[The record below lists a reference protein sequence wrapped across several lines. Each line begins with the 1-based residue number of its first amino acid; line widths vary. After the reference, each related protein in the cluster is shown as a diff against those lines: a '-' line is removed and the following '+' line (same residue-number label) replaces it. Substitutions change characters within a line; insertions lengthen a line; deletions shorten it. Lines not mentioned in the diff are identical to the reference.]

1 MPRSKTLSDE
11 QVLDAAARVLLRL
24 GPARFTLADVAAEAG
39 LAPATLL
46 QRFGSKRGLLLAFA
60 RSAAASARMPFELA
74 RREKSSPLAALQLAL
89 VSACSELSSRQEV
102 ANSLALLLDD
112 LTDEDMRAAAVAHA
126 RATESSIRELLDAA
140 VTAGELRKTDTVEL
154 ALSVQAAFNGALIQ
168 WALRGSG
175 KFDSFLGRVL
185 APLLP
190 RQGKKRES

>member
-1 MPRSKTLSDE
+1 
-11 QVLDAAARVLLRL
+11 
-24 GPARFTLADVAAEAG
+24 
-39 LAPATLL
+39 
-46 QRFGSKRGLLLAFA
+46 
-60 RSAAASARMPFELA
+60 MPFELA

-126 RATESSIRELLDAA
+126 RATESSIRDLLDAA